1 MSSTLHLKTQI
12 LEGNKIKID
21 DPNFKVGE
29 IVEVFIVLPQEKKP
43 NNILETI
50 ETIRKNRSSFRTKDE
65 INQELAQ
72 ERNSWD

>member
-43 NNILETI
+43 NNILEII
-50 ETIRKNRSSFRTKDE
+50 ETIRKNRSSFSTKDE

>member
-43 NNILETI
+43 NNILEII